1 MPINYSK
8 PGMKR
13 PGVVNQWTQEQ
24 VQELIKCGKD
34 ILYFAEKYYTIVH
47 PRDGEML
54 ITLHDFQ
61 KEMLKNFQNH
71 QNNVVLSAR
80 QVGKTTC
87 SGIFIL
93 WFALFNDNKFIAILA
108 NKQLTAK
115 SIIDEIKYAWERL
128 PDWLKPGVI
137 EYNALAIKFDNG
149 CDIMAAP
156 TSPDAIRGQS
166 VSLLFLDEFA
176 FVPENMAEDFW
187 KSNYPTVAS
196 NGGKIIVVSTP
207 KGTGGKFYKLY
218 TEAESGQNAFKSIK
232 VAWDRVPG
240 RDEAWKEKTIAELG
254 LIGFNQEH
262 NCSFT
267 GSTSTLI
274 NGDTLAT
281 LKTSEPVFMLDE
293 GYVAW
298 RKRENKKMYA
308 FGVDVGQGANSDYS
322 TINIFDITDYPITG
336 KYDQVALYRRNDL
349 GVFEFEKVILKLAK
363 EWNDALVIV
372 ENNGTGLGAVVVKEL
387 YFEDGYENAFFDAEK
402 AEYGINANKKTKAL
416 ALTFFKADIEEKR
429 MKIVSKQMVT
439 ELSYFEEQKD
449 GVYAA
454 RKGNNFH
461 DDTVSSGYWVS
472 YMLRQPWALERIQWF
487 LEQIGKG
494 KINKNTN
501 EEMDEGIADAFTSGI
516 SSYNPQAEFDM
527 ELWRDD
533 E

>member
-8 PGMKR
+8 KGMKR
-13 PGVVNQWTQEQ
+13 PDVVNQWTKEQ
-24 VQELIKCGKD
+24 VGEIMNCGRD
-34 ILYFAEKYYTIVH
+34 ILYFAQKYYTIVH
-47 PRDGEML
+47 PDRGEML

-61 KEMLKNFQNH
+61 KEMLKNFQDF
-71 QNNVVLSAR
+71 QNNV
-80 QVGKTTC
+80 
-87 SGIFIL
+87 I
-93 WFALFNDNKFIAILA
+93 FNDNKYIAVLA

-115 SIIDEIKYAWERL
+115 SIIDEIKYAYERL
-128 PDWLKPGVI
+128 PDWMKPGVV

-149 CDIMAAP
+149 TEIMAAP

-196 NGGKIIVVSTP
+196 NNGKIIVVSTP

-218 TEAESGQNAFKSIK
+218 SEAEKGQNAFKSIK

-240 RDEAWKEKTIAELG
+240 RDEAWKDKTISELG

-267 GSTSTLI
+267 GSTATLI
-274 NGDTLAT
+274 NGDTLASM
-281 LKTSEPVFMLDE
+281 KTSEPAFLEDE
-293 GYVAW
+293 GYVIW
-298 RKRENKKMYA
+298 RKPESKRIYG

-322 TINIFDITDYPITG
+322 TINIYDITDYLVTG
-336 KYDQVALYRRNDL
+336 KYEQVALYRRNDIAVFDFEQVIFKL
-349 GVFEFEKVILKLAK
+349 GKQ
-363 EWNDALVIV
+363 WNDALVII
-372 ENNGTGLGAVVVKEL
+372 ENNGTGLGAVVVKTL
-387 YFEDGYENAFFDAEK
+387 YFEHGYENAFFDAEK

-416 ALTFFKADIEEKR
+416 ALTFFKSDIEDKR
-429 MKIVSKQMVT
+429 MKIVSKEMAT

-449 GVYAA
+449 GIFSA

-472 YMLRQPWALERIQWF
+472 YMLRQPWAEERIEWF
-487 LEQIGKG
+487 MQQIGKG
-494 KINKNTN
+494 KINKKTD
-501 EEMDEGIADAFTSGI
+501 ELQDEGIADAFSSGFSL
-516 SSYNPQAEFDM
+516 SSPQSDFDM
-527 ELWRDD
+527 ELWKEDQ
-533 E
+533 